1 MTGRRRRVLAVAV
14 VVAIVAGFLVVLA
27 QRGAGGVRSIAVD
40 SRPGVPAGA
49 ELTPDGSGGVVR
61 EDGLVDVWVGGS
73 SSCPWVPVAV
83 ELDGSTLRV
92 TVDDVTPPGGA
103 CTADM
108 AFTTYTVRPPRG
120 VAPDRTVVEVVA
132 ADRA

>member
-14 VVAIVAGFLVVLA
+14 VVAFVAGFVVVLA
-27 QRGAGGVRSIAVD
+27 QRGAGAVRSIAVD

-49 ELTPDGSGGVVR
+49 ALTSDGSGGVVR

-73 SSCPWVPVAV
+73 SSCPWVPVSV
-83 ELDGSTLRV
+83 ELDGRTLRV
-92 TVDDVTPPGGA
+92 TVDDPTPAGTA

-108 AFTTYTVRPPRG
+108 AFTTHTVRPPR
-120 VAPDRTVVEVVA
+120 ALDPDTTVVEVVA
-132 ADRA
+132 ADQA